1 MMTYQE
7 WLKIVEGTE
16 AMRDVARRL
25 GLGDSDLHRALEA
38 LMPATMMNGFA
49 TSLFNAGRTPS
60 SNPFESFFSSPEIKR
75 SVARQA
81 AALSGMNEAFFNEIM
96 PAFASGFAATV
107 NQFSGA
113 AQDTASGDKSG
124 QAMGEALGGMMA
136 AMMGLASDKPHA
148 AEPPSDASTAGMAM
162 FENFM
167 KAGQA
172 AQADY
177 LKAMQDMFKKS

>member
-1 MMTYQE
+1 MTYQE

-25 GLGDSDLHRALEA
+25 GLGDADLHRALEA

-49 TSLFNAGRTPS
+49 QTVFGAGRPLAG
-60 SNPFESFFSSPEIKR
+60 NPFESFFSSPEIKR

-81 AALSGMNEAFFNEIM
+81 AALSGMNETFFNDIM
-96 PAFASGFAATV
+96 PAFASGFATAV
-107 NQFSGA
+107 NQFS
-113 AQDTASGDKSG
+113 TASTQTTTGDASSH
-124 QAMGEALGGMMA
+124 AMGEALGGMMA
-136 AMMGLASDKPHA
+136 AMMGLAPDKA
-148 AEPPSDASTAGMAM
+148 KEPAMDPSQFGQQM

-177 LKAMQDMFKKS
+177 LKAMQDMFKK